1 MPSFSKTFSA
11 RGARVRVSAIN
22 KGLDQIRTK
31 LKNLQVDRTYV
42 KAGLTG
48 TKATS
53 RRKPKKGADG
63 KTQTVAP
70 TNVELGVIHEFGT
83 STIPA
88 RPFIKP
94 AFLKHKA
101 EYLALLSEMV
111 KGAVYAGNMR
121 LERALGIIGAKMAAD
136 MKNFVTQGPM
146 IQPFNQGYPDR
157 GYWLQKLM
165 RGQEWRDD
173 ERKRRRARN
182 LPVLEGPDAPPRT
195 LVDTGRMVG
204 AITWGVVHAS
214 TGDFQK

>member
-1 MPSFSKTFSA
+1 MPSFSKTFGG
-11 RGARVRVSAIN
+11 RGGRVSVSAIN

-31 LKNLQVDRTYV
+31 LKNLQADRTYV

-48 TKATS
+48 TKATK
-53 RRKPKKGADG
+53 RRKEKGKA
-63 KTQTVAP
+63 AAL
-70 TNVELGVIHEFGT
+70 TNVELGIIHEFGT

-101 EYLALLSEMV
+101 EYLSLLAEIV
-111 KGAVYAGNMR
+111 KGSVYAGNMR
-121 LERALGIIGAKMAAD
+121 LDRALGIIGSKMAAD

-146 IQPFNQGYPDR
+146 IKPFNQGYPDR

-165 RGQEWRDD
+165 KGQEWRDN

-182 LPVLEGPDAPPRT
+182 MPVLEGPTAPPRT

-214 TGDFQK
+214 TGDFEK